1 MLMFGENAIA
11 SVSMKGFPIPF
22 LIAFASSVS
31 CHSSAF
37 VPQPLALNNVRISEG
52 RKRVYKFVAA
62 NTKDDVNDNI
72 LSSLNLPSPEAVK
85 ENILEGNVGERGEVY
100 VVAQFSLLFCIAIGV
115 GDYLITTIL
124 GHVLIL
130 AGLILVYKSAADLK
144 DNLSPW
150 PVATDPKAGRG
161 SLINKGIYSYIRH
174 PMYSGLLMGMS
185 GLSILTESTAR
196 LLLTFALYLV
206 LDAKSDFEEASL
218 VETYGSDYDEYKA
231 NVQNKFFPL
240 DVKSIFKRS

>member
-1 MLMFGENAIA
+1 MIPLRLVLAL
-11 SVSMKGFPIPF
+11 SV
-22 LIAFASSVS
+22 V

-37 VPQPLALNNVRISEG
+37 APQPVALRNGLSYEGRNNVNKLLAGEM
-52 RKRVYKFVAA
+52 
-62 NTKDDVNDNI
+62 KDGDDASDNI
-72 LSSLNLPSPEAVK
+72 LPSLELPSPQAVK
-85 ENILEGNVGERGEVY
+85 ENILEGNVGERGETY

-115 GDYLITTIL
+115 GDYLVTTIL
-124 GHVLIL
+124 GPVFII

-161 SLINKGIYSYIRH
+161 SLIENGIYESIRH
-174 PMYSGLLMGMS
+174 PMYSGLLLGMT
-185 GLSILTESTAR
+185 GLSIVTESTTR

-218 VETYGSDYDEYKA
+218 VETYGSDYETYKA
-231 NVQNKFFPL
+231 NVQSKFFPL
-240 DVKSIFKRS
+240 DVKSMLKDS